1 MKGTQDELRSLRWGH
16 ALNIYT
22 FRAAGPW
29 DFITL
34 MINTLH
40 FLAAREAGDR
50 GGTSSL
56 HQI

>member
-1 MKGTQDELRSLRWGH
+1 MKDEPRGLCWGH
-16 ALNIYT
+16 TLNIYT
-22 FRAAGPW
+22 FHTVGPW

-34 MINTLH
+34 VINTLH
-40 FLAAREAGDR
+40 LLAAREAGGG